1 MRSTKYGALLAKR
14 SLLAFLLT
22 VAAAALTTAIACG
35 GGETVIQTVEVEKIV
50 EVEKSVVQTVEV
62 EKIVEVAGETVVEV
76 VEVERLVEVAG
87 ETVVEVVEVERLVEV
102 AGETVVEV
110 VEVERLVQVAGETVV
125 QVIEVEKEVEKIVE
139 KEVEKIVEKSVVQ
152 TVVVEKIV
160 EVMVIPTPEPVRVDS
175 PHITNDPAE
184 NEWPTIY
191 DENGKLFSKPDSYQE
206 APLLAAR
213 VAAGELPP
221 VEERLPENPM
231 VLKPTSGIGKYG
243 GTWFRGFTGP
253 ADGQNMERPLH
264 DHFLFYDVSGST
276 VQPNVAE
283 KWTVNDD
290 STEFTFTLRKG
301 HRWSD
306 GAPLTT
312 DDIMFWY
319 EKIQGNDELVPTKPA
334 WMNPGGELLQFEKVD
349 DQTFKVTSAE
359 PYGFFVTLMASV
371 VVNGQ
376 ATSGERG
383 GGLIAPKHYL
393 SQFHPD
399 FLDGGV
405 EEANAI
411 AEEAGFEN
419 WYTYFLQRNNTNQNV
434 DAPMLT
440 AWRLTG
446 SITTNEWSFERNP
459 YYFAVDTAGNQL
471 PYIDNVVLSLAQ
483 NNEVLNLSAIAG
495 NYTVMGRH
503 INLAKLPLFLQNA
516 ESVGYRVQFWRQ
528 PQSGIANLYI
538 NETWD
543 GNAEIQSFLQNIEF
557 RRALSMGIERDQ
569 INEVFFLGIGQ
580 TSGLCQGYAD
590 PDNPGKYIGEDDVQ
604 FNADA
609 ANAILDEI
617 GLDQKDGDGFRLM
630 PSGEKLTIQ
639 MPAVV
644 AAFEDYPGINEMIA
658 RQWAVNIGVHGEVQS
673 LERTLES
680 NRRTLNELMLFNWES
695 SPRSTTLITPTHL
708 LPVAGGGNTGRL
720 YGDWYQSNG
729 ESGIKPTNPYLL
741 EQMELFDESQT
752 TATADRAA
760 EILQRVVTLNCLNVN
775 PITTI
780 MNKPTYVAIIKNNV
794 RNIPNPLPFS
804 YHNQTSGNGH
814 PEQWWID
821 DENAMMGK

>member
-110 VEVERLVQVAGETVV
+110 VEVEKVVQVAGETVV

-152 TVVVEKIV
+152 TVEVEKIV

-191 DENGKLFSKPDSYQE
+191 DEDGNLFTKPDSAFQE

-283 KWTVNDD
+283 KWTVNED

-301 HRWSD
+301 HKWSD

-319 EKIQGNDELVPTKPA
+319 EKILQGNDELVPAKPA

-483 NNEVLNLSAIAG
+483 NNEVLNLSALAG

-609 ANAILDEI
+609 ANAILDEHRARPERRRR
-617 GLDQKDGDGFRLM
+617 F
-630 PSGEKLTIQ
+630 PSD
-639 MPAVV
+639 A
-644 AAFEDYPGINEMIA
+644 
-658 RQWAVNIGVHGEVQS
+658 
-673 LERTLES
+673 
-680 NRRTLNELMLFNWES
+680 
-695 SPRSTTLITPTHL
+695 
-708 LPVAGGGNTGRL
+708 
-720 YGDWYQSNG
+720 
-729 ESGIKPTNPYLL
+729 
-741 EQMELFDESQT
+741 
-752 TATADRAA
+752 
-760 EILQRVVTLNCLNVN
+760 
-775 PITTI
+775 
-780 MNKPTYVAIIKNNV
+780 
-794 RNIPNPLPFS
+794 
-804 YHNQTSGNGH
+804 
-814 PEQWWID
+814 
-821 DENAMMGK
+821 

>member
-1 MRSTKYGALLAKR
+1 MKNTRLRRLLNAPSMIALSA
-14 SLLAFLLT
+14 
-22 VAAAALTTAIACG
+22 VALTMAFAASIACG
-35 GGETVIQTVEVEKIV
+35 GGETIVVQTVEVPVEVPGQTVVQTVVVEKEVQVAGQTVVQTVVVEKEVQVAGQTVVQTVVVEKEVQVAGQTVVQTVVVEKEVQVAGQTVIQTVEVEKI
-50 EVEKSVVQTVEV
+50 
-62 EKIVEVAGETVVEV
+62 
-76 VEVERLVEVAG
+76 
-87 ETVVEVVEVERLVEV
+87 
-102 AGETVVEV
+102 
-110 VEVERLVQVAGETVV
+110 
-125 QVIEVEKEVEKIVE
+125 VEKEVEKIVE
-139 KEVEKIVEKSVVQ
+139 KEVEKIVEVV
-152 TVVVEKIV
+152 
-160 EVMVIPTPEPVRVDS
+160 VIPTPEPVRVDS

-184 NEWPTIY
+184 NQWPTIY
-191 DENGKLFSKPDSYQE
+191 DENGNLLPIPDSFQE

-221 VEERLPENPM
+221 VEERLPSNPL
-231 VLKPTSGIGKYG
+231 VLQPTDGIGKYG

-283 KWTVNDD
+283 SWTVNDD
-290 STEFTFTLRKG
+290 STEFTFTLREG

-306 GAPLTT
+306 GAPFTT

-319 EKIQGNDELVPTKPA
+319 ESILQNDELVPAKPA
-334 WMNPGGELLQFEKVD
+334 WMQPGGNLLQFEKVD
-349 DQTFKVTSAE
+349 DQTFKVTSAQ

-371 VVNGQ
+371 IVNGQ
-376 ATSGERG
+376 ATSGESG

-399 FLDGGV
+399 FLEGGV

-411 AEEAGFEN
+411 AADAGFDN
-419 WYTYFLQRNNTNQNV
+419 WYTYLLQRNNTNQNS

-459 YYFAVDTAGNQL
+459 YYFAVDTEGNQL
-471 PYIDNVVLSLAQ
+471 PYIDNVVLTLAQ
-483 NNEVLNLSAIAG
+483 NNEVLNLSALAG

-503 INLAKLPLFLQNA
+503 INLAKLPLFLENA

-543 GNAEIQSFLQNIEF
+543 GNAEIQSFLQSIEF
-557 RRALSMGIERDQ
+557 RRALSMGLERDQ

-630 PSGEKLTIQ
+630 PSGDKLTIQ

-658 RQWAVNIGVHGEVQS
+658 RQWAVNIGVHAEVQS
-673 LERTLES
+673 LERGLHGD
-680 NRRTLNELMLFNWES
+680 RGLLNELMLTNWES
-695 SPRSTTLITPTHL
+695 SPRSTTLITPGHL

-720 YGDWYQSNG
+720 YGDWYTANSLG
-729 ESGIKPTNPYLL
+729 EEGGVKPTNPYLL

-760 EILQRVVTLNCLNVN
+760 EILQRIVTLNCLNVN
-775 PITTI
+775 PITTV

>member
-1 MRSTKYGALLAKR
+1 MKNTRLR
-14 SLLAFLLT
+14 RLLT
-22 VAAAALTTAIACG
+22 APSMIALSAVALTMAFAASIACG
-35 GGETVIQTVEVEKIV
+35 GGETI
-50 EVEKSVVQTVEV
+50 VVQTVEV
-62 EKIVEVAGETVVEV
+62 PVEVPGQTVVQTVV
-76 VEVERLVEVAG
+76 VEKEVQVAG
-87 ETVVEVVEVERLVEV
+87 QTVVQTVVVEKEVQV
-102 AGETVVEV
+102 AGQTVVQTVV
-110 VEVERLVQVAGETVV
+110 VEKEVQVAGQTVVQTVVVEKEVQVAGETVIQTV
-125 QVIEVEKEVEKIVE
+125 VVEKEVQVAGQT
-139 KEVEKIVEKSVVQ
+139 VVQ
-152 TVVVEKIV
+152 TVVVEKEVEKIV

-184 NEWPTIY
+184 NQWPTIY
-191 DENGKLFSKPDSYQE
+191 DDNGDLFPKPSAFQE

-221 VEERLPENPM
+221 VEERLPENPL
-231 VLKPTSGIGKYG
+231 VLQPTDGIGKYG

-276 VQPNVAE
+276 VQANVAE
-283 KWTVNDD
+283 SWTVNDD

-301 HRWSD
+301 HKWSD
-306 GAPLTT
+306 GAPFTT

-319 EKIQGNDELVPTKPA
+319 EKIQGNDELVPNKPA

-371 VVNGQ
+371 IVNGQ

-411 AEEAGFEN
+411 AAEAGFEN
-419 WYTYFLQRNNTNQNV
+419 WYTYLLQRNNTNQNV

-503 INLAKLPLFLQNA
+503 INLAKLPLFLENA

-538 NETWD
+538 NESWD
-543 GNAEIQSFLQNIEF
+543 GNAEIQSFLQNVEF

-609 ANAILDEI
+609 ANAILDSI
-617 GLDQKDGDGFRLM
+617 GLENKDADGFRLM
-630 PSGEKLTIQ
+630 PSGERLTIQ

-644 AAFEDYPGINEMIA
+644 AAFEDYPAINEMIA

-673 LERTLES
+673 LERSLEAD
-680 NRRTLNELMLFNWES
+680 RRLLNELMLFNWES
-695 SPRSTTLITPTHL
+695 SPRSTTLITPQHL
-708 LPVAGGGNTGRL
+708 LPVSGGGNTGRL
-720 YGDWYQSNG
+720 YGDWHQSG
-729 ESGIKPTNPYLL
+729 GARGIEPTNPYLR
-741 EQMELFDESQT
+741 EQMDLFDESQS
-752 TATADRAA
+752 TAGAERAA

-775 PITTI
+775 PITTV

-794 RNIPNPLPFS
+794 KNIPNPLPFS

-821 DENAMMGK
+821 DENAMMGQ

>member
-110 VEVERLVQVAGETVV
+110 VEVEKVVQVAGETVV
-125 QVIEVEKEVEKIVE
+125 QVIEVEKIVE

-152 TVVVEKIV
+152 TVEVEKIV

-191 DENGKLFSKPDSYQE
+191 DEDGNLFTKPSAFQE

-283 KWTVNDD
+283 KWTVNED

-301 HRWSD
+301 HKWSD

-319 EKIQGNDELVPTKPA
+319 EKIQGNDELVPAKPA

-349 DQTFKVTSAE
+349 DQTFKVTSAK

-483 NNEVLNLSAIAG
+483 NNEVLNLSALAG

-590 PDNPGKYIGEDDVQ
+590 PDNPGKYIGEGDVQ

-720 YGDWYQSNG
+720 YGDWYQSGG
-729 ESGIKPTNPYLL
+729 ERGIKPTNPYLL

-804 YHNQTSGNGH
+804 YHNQTAGNGH

>member
-1 MRSTKYGALLAKR
+1 M
-14 SLLAFLLT
+14 
-22 VAAAALTTAIACG
+22 
-35 GGETVIQTVEVEKIV
+35 
-50 EVEKSVVQTVEV
+50 
-62 EKIVEVAGETVVEV
+62 
-76 VEVERLVEVAG
+76 
-87 ETVVEVVEVERLVEV
+87 
-102 AGETVVEV
+102 
-110 VEVERLVQVAGETVV
+110 V

>member
-110 VEVERLVQVAGETVV
+110 VEVEKVVQVAGETVV

-191 DENGKLFSKPDSYQE
+191 DEDGNLFTKPSAFQE

-283 KWTVNDD
+283 SWTVNDD

>member
-1 MRSTKYGALLAKR
+1 MGSCLFALAMYAESHIIWRLAIPAIETRKVLIMRSTKYGALLAKR

-110 VEVERLVQVAGETVV
+110 VEVEKVVQVAGETVV

-152 TVVVEKIV
+152 TVEVEKIV

-191 DENGKLFSKPDSYQE
+191 DENGNLFSKPDSYQE

-221 VEERLPENPM
+221 VEERLPENPL
-231 VLKPTSGIGKYG
+231 VLKPTDGIGKYG

-283 KWTVNDD
+283 SWTVNDD

-319 EKIQGNDELVPTKPA
+319 EKIQGNDELVPAKPA

-349 DQTFKVTSAE
+349 DQTFKVTSTE

-376 ATSGERG
+376 ATSGESG

-483 NNEVLNLSAIAG
+483 NNEVLNLSALAG

-609 ANAILDEI
+609 ANAILDSI
-617 GLDQKDGDGFRLM
+617 GLENKDGDGMRLM
-630 PSGEKLTIQ
+630 PSGERLTIQ

-658 RQWAVNIGVHGEVQS
+658 RQWAVNIGVHAEVQS
-673 LERTLES
+673 LERGLHGD
-680 NRRTLNELMLFNWES
+680 RGLLNELMLTNWES
-695 SPRSTTLITPTHL
+695 SPRSTTLITPGHL

-720 YGDWYQSNG
+720 YGDWHQSGG
-729 ESGIKPTNPYLL
+729 ERGIQPTNPYLL

-760 EILQRVVTLNCLNVN
+760 EISPTRRYAQLLEREPDHDRDEQADIRRDHQEQR
-775 PITTI
+775 
-780 MNKPTYVAIIKNNV
+780 
-794 RNIPNPLPFS
+794 S
-804 YHNQTSGNGH
+804 
-814 PEQWWID
+814 
-821 DENAMMGK
+821 